1 MATTDT
7 SSLSPGGDPPDQQLS
22 HNPTLPLYP
31 SCTVCG
37 NLMNPSTDRS
47 ESGIW
52 LKRCK
57 HCRDKF
63 AKWRAAARKR
73 KRDASTPATH
83 SARRAAHQPQPPA
96 NQFISEEQPNI
107 AQQAKST
114 SGLPRNEGFPRGV
127 VQQPQ
132 QDAFHAEDVPIER
145 EHPNDYGA
153 LLSYVWRAITT
164 RLHDNNVSAKS
175 LNASQFSF
183 LLPTDATQN
192 ADLWEKLLWS
202 PLTLT
207 PTELNSIIRLDTSIP
222 RTKAVL
228 TKRDT
233 VSTVFYLRT
242 FCLSVGQCLE
252 ISKSIYQGVKNHAL
266 GPRPRWKPQI
276 SSLMSE
282 GIVYFRYVGQ
292 TTACPIARHRHD
304 SREILGAHPS
314 FATRF
319 INTIRVLFPDVIDM
333 AIVQEFSDATI
344 CMPVAQEVADQRE
357 KALIALFW
365 NGILNMESGGKR
377 DVIIKED
384 DIRVFNLLQ
393 TETVK
398 LYYHSTTECSTS
410 RTKHVQ
416 DYAEAV
422 RKYANSKGSTGL
434 GKQEFPENRVN
445 IIFQQAIPRVLRTQS
460 HAVLLAI
467 GYNVGAQNFRHPINY
482 FLTPGAGPKCSGKS
496 SLSILNLG
504 SYWELPRVSGPWDRP
519 SFSRRS
525 LLAFHRHLSMAACVH
540 FRFARRIRTPPSSPP
555 LHRSTHC
562 CNLWPQDEQ
571 DSPS

>member
-207 PTELNSIIRLDTSIP
+207 PAELNSIIR
-222 RTKAVL
+222 
-228 TKRDT
+228 
-233 VSTVFYLRT
+233 
-242 FCLSVGQCLE
+242 
-252 ISKSIYQGVKNHAL
+252 
-266 GPRPRWKPQI
+266 
-276 SSLMSE
+276 
-282 GIVYFRYVGQ
+282 
-292 TTACPIARHRHD
+292 
-304 SREILGAHPS
+304 
-314 FATRF
+314 
-319 INTIRVLFPDVIDM
+319 
-333 AIVQEFSDATI
+333 
-344 CMPVAQEVADQRE
+344 
-357 KALIALFW
+357 
-365 NGILNMESGGKR
+365 
-377 DVIIKED
+377 
-384 DIRVFNLLQ
+384 
-393 TETVK
+393 
-398 LYYHSTTECSTS
+398 
-410 RTKHVQ
+410 
-416 DYAEAV
+416 
-422 RKYANSKGSTGL
+422 
-434 GKQEFPENRVN
+434 
-445 IIFQQAIPRVLRTQS
+445 
-460 HAVLLAI
+460 
-467 GYNVGAQNFRHPINY
+467 
-482 FLTPGAGPKCSGKS
+482 
-496 SLSILNLG
+496 
-504 SYWELPRVSGPWDRP
+504 
-519 SFSRRS
+519 
-525 LLAFHRHLSMAACVH
+525 
-540 FRFARRIRTPPSSPP
+540 
-555 LHRSTHC
+555 
-562 CNLWPQDEQ
+562 
-571 DSPS
+571 